1 MRHEIEDLKLRMIKW
16 SIFTIIILVMSELF
30 KIKLFLVIG
39 CLSLGWC
46 LILFAMFIYFSLRH
60 FYDK

>member
-1 MRHEIEDLKLRMIKW
+1 MRHEIENLKLRMIKW

-30 KIKLFLVIG
+30 KIRLFLVIG
-39 CLSLGWC
+39 CLSLGGC

>member
-1 MRHEIEDLKLRMIKW
+1 MRHEIENFKLRMIKW

-30 KIKLFLVIG
+30 KIKLFLMIG
-39 CLSLGWC
+39 CLSLVWC
-46 LILFAMFIYFSLRH
+46 LVLFGMFIYFSLRH